1 MGVDVQK
8 QKNINLAENS
18 VMRKIFCRLSKFMDW
33 LAKGHDGSL
42 PCVG

>member
-8 QKNINLAENS
+8 HKNISSSENS
-18 VMRKIFCRLSKFMDW
+18 VMQKFFSQLSKFMAW
-33 LAKGHDGSL
+33 LAKGHDGNL